1 MREPGLAGVS
11 LGGALTTSP
20 PAITKST
27 LAYLPAPQWPIYC
40 AAKAGIHSYTISL
53 RAQLKRTNVR
63 MFELAP
69 HSLTMTPLATGA
81 ADTEDLKGVPMMPA
95 EKLARRAIEGMGR
108 DKLEIRPGLSNVMK
122 LISRIAPNWLLQRM
136 IDATVARMLSQN
148 PD

>member
-1 MREPGLAGVS
+1 
-11 LGGALTTSP
+11 
-20 PAITKST
+20 
-27 LAYLPAPQWPIYC
+27 
-40 AAKAGIHSYTISL
+40 
-53 RAQLKRTNVR
+53 
-63 MFELAP
+63 
-69 HSLTMTPLATGA
+69 MTPLATCA

>member
-63 MFELAP
+63 VFEQAP
-69 HSLTMTPLATGA
+69 PLTMTPLATGA